1 VPPSTQP
8 ENSPISNPA
17 TSFPKLNSSKPSSRP
32 PSKSPPR
39 LLSTGPT
46 SEAGKAISS
55 LNNFRHGLTQTEG
68 DLVLLESESKA
79 DYAQRLAEFQKEW
92 KPSTATEQDL
102 VERLASRQ
110 WLRRR
115 ALKLQKLFLAPNGL
129 ITDEKQFAL
138 YRRYETQH
146 ERAYNKALSDLLR
159 LRALQLREQNGFE
172 SQKRKDALHAYQLQ
186 AAKDRQTRNQL
197 AVQTAE
203 VRLLLAQHKAS
214 LIETT
219 VPTPADTSAVP
230 QTQNLETPDFL
241 TANR

>member
-1 VPPSTQP
+1 VAALKCLDGRQFCNTRRAPDPPKR
-8 ENSPISNPA
+8 NHRWLA
-17 TSFPKLNSSKPSSRP
+17 F
-32 PSKSPPR
+32 
-39 LLSTGPT
+39 
-46 SEAGKAISS
+46 
-55 LNNFRHGLTQTEG
+55 H
-68 DLVLLESESKA
+68 
-79 DYAQRLAEFQKEW
+79 RLAVQL
-92 KPSTATEQDL
+92 TERDL